1 LASSS
6 SPSSHLIDSEKNRLP
21 VSLTFTAVCVII
33 VNIVKKGKEEMG
45 VLVGFGQILKE
56 VPENLPHSLKSY
68 NLDNGSY
75 AVLLEESVKEG
86 GNGAVLLRVSTL
98 MNAHNAHLQEFV
110 NACLQMRVEF
120 QIRPEWIALP
130 ALNRRDSRVF

>member
-1 LASSS
+1 
-6 SPSSHLIDSEKNRLP
+6 
-21 VSLTFTAVCVII
+21 
-33 VNIVKKGKEEMG
+33 MG

-68 NLDNGSY
+68 NLDNESY
-75 AVLLEESVKEG
+75 AVLLEESVNSDAIAPELTSARAYSKHAALKEDSCVMRLG
-86 GNGAVLLRVSTL
+86 VSTL
-98 MNAHNAHLQEFV
+98 MNAHNAHLQGFV

-130 ALNRRDSRVF
+130 ARSTVF